1 MGWITISLRFDR
13 AVPGELTAWSG
24 AGERTHGPVPCLGK
38 ADNAG
43 AAAHG
48 NPARDPL
55 RPYGDLPTGT
65 YVVLGWS
72 PVDPEDVKEVNSY
85 GLAGKLVLD
94 PVGGEALQAKQAG
107 RYGLLI
113 HGGAPAADGSGLRP
127 TYGCARVSNATMTSL
142 AQLAVGDPF
151 TRCVVTEKG

>member
-1 MGWITISLRFDR
+1 MSWIAIALRLDR
-13 AVPGELTAWSG
+13 RIPGELSAYGGT
-24 AGERTHGPVPCLGK
+24 GERLHGPCPVLGK

-65 YVVLGWS
+65 YEVLGWS

-85 GLAGKLVLD
+85 GPAGKLVLD
-94 PVGGEALQAKQAG
+94 PMAGDALLAKQAG

-113 HGGAPAADGSGLRP
+113 HGGAPAADGTGLRP
-127 TYGCARVSNATMTSL
+127 TYGCARVSNADMAHL
-142 AQLAVGDPF
+142 AEVSVGDPF
-151 TRCVVTEKG
+151 IRCVVGEKG